1 MPFAIGGREISFFA
15 IGETVVS
22 GAAIGNT
29 LLFTTTTPSGRD
41 NLGIFIS
48 STQGTGRTRTSNF
61 TISDAD
67 GFTVEPTGTVT
78 IRNSADTNDIGAGA
92 TAILFSGSGNAR
104 TARLPGRR
112 AMQRYRVDITY
123 SDSNGAHQIRAVTTA
138 GSFSDTFTYE
148 VRT

>member
-1 MPFAIGGREISFFA
+1 VPLRIGNNEVNVLAIGSTPVR
-15 IGETVVS
+15 
-22 GAAIGNT
+22 GAAVGDNIIYT
-29 LLFTTTTPSGRD
+29 LQTPD
-41 NLGIFIS
+41 NLGVVIS

-67 GFTVEPTGTVT
+67 GFTVEPTGTITV
-78 IRNSADTNDIGAGA
+78 RNAADTNDIGGGA

-123 SDSNGAHQIRAVTTA
+123 SDSNGAHQIRAITTS

-148 VRT
+148 IRT